1 MRKRVKRRRKMND
14 SEALEEAQCRD
25 GGVEIQAGGKPGAQS
40 EPQCLDGIHS
50 AHHSKARWRKRTVTS
65 AQPGETFRLTISSG
79 PEKLFTGRSSMFGLS
94 HLFYPWGFIV
104 QAVAIVH
111 FVRRRP
117 ENYWFFIIF
126 FGGFLGAGVYIV
138 AEVLPDLGL
147 LRGVFQGFGRKSR
160 IQAVETQILDNPSA
174 ANYEE
179 LGELYKDQ
187 KEFAKAR
194 EAFTNA
200 IAARSDSVYT
210 FYYRAQASLG
220 LEDFT
225 ATIPDLERVVAS
237 DRKFDYYR
245 AAGLLAD
252 AYAKTGQLE
261 RAEQLYVDVA
271 QFSTTTETLY
281 NYAYFLK
288 LAGRREEARE
298 WAQKLLAKKRTLP
311 RYMQRYERPWFRKG
325 KALLKELETAKVPAE
340 VSPGTQT

>member
-1 MRKRVKRRRKMND
+1 
-14 SEALEEAQCRD
+14 
-25 GGVEIQAGGKPGAQS
+25 
-40 EPQCLDGIHS
+40 
-50 AHHSKARWRKRTVTS
+50 
-65 AQPGETFRLTISSG
+65 
-79 PEKLFTGRSSMFGLS
+79 MFALS
-94 HLFYPWGFIV
+94 HLFYPWGFIL
-104 QAVAIVH
+104 QGLALVH

-117 ENYWFFIIF
+117 ENYWFYVIF

-160 IQAVETQILDNPSA
+160 IHIVETQILDNPSA

-220 LEDFT
+220 LGDFG
-225 ATIPDLERVVAS
+225 AAIPDLERVVAS

-252 AYAKTGQLE
+252 AYAQTGQLE
-261 RAEQLYVDVA
+261 RAAPLYVDVA
-271 QFSTTTETLY
+271 QYSTTTETLY
-281 NYAYFLK
+281 NYANFLK
-288 LAGRREEARE
+288 LAGRTEEARE
-298 WAQKLLAKKRTLP
+298 WAEKLLAKKRSLP

-325 KALLKELETAKVPAE
+325 KALLKELEAAKTESPAR
-340 VSPGTQT
+340 T